1 MKRNKKSQLPRAE
14 ASKRPV
20 ADHADAKPTIESVL
34 DDSIATL
41 ELGLRHL
48 RDEIGA
54 IAAGRAAKSKFD
66 PASRI
71 AFLSA
76 GVGRIVDS
84 LRKIESARAKRFDDL
99 TPAMVMGW
107 LRQLDQAER
116 LSFLREASQID
127 ARKSGLA

>member
-1 MKRNKKSQLPRAE
+1 MTKRYKKTAVE
-14 ASKRPV
+14 T
-20 ADHADAKPTIESVL
+20 KPTIESVL

-48 RDEIGA
+48 RAEIGL
-54 IAAGRAAKSKFD
+54 IAAGKAKKSKYD

-71 AFLSA
+71 AFLSG

-84 LRKIESARAKRFDDL
+84 LRKIESARAKRFDEL
-99 TPAMVMGW
+99 TQALVMAW
-107 LRQLDQAER
+107 LRQLDSTER
-116 LSFLREASQID
+116 INFLREASQID

>member
-1 MKRNKKSQLPRAE
+1 MTAVSSKKQSRSA
-14 ASKRPV
+14 V
-20 ADHADAKPTIESVL
+20 VDAKPTIESVL

-48 RDEIGA
+48 RAEIGL
-54 IAAGRAAKSKFD
+54 IAAGKAKKSKYD

-71 AFLSA
+71 AFLSG

-84 LRKIESARAKRFDDL
+84 LRKIESARAKRFDEL
-99 TPAMVMGW
+99 TQALVMAW
-107 LRQLDQAER
+107 LRQLDTTER
-116 LSFLREASQID
+116 INFLREASQID